1 MCRLDPA
8 GQPHGPTAY
17 VFGDEIGKRVV
28 SARTAWDN
36 TCRKVG
42 IEGLRIHDLRHEAG
56 SRFLEAGWPL
66 HHVQAMLGHA
76 NLKTTSTYLNV
87 TLEGLHASMRRL
99 DEQRKSAKKVP
110 STPQKPTG
118 FLGTDSPPTGKKSF
132 VN

>member
-1 MCRLDPA
+1 MCRLNSA

-17 VFGDEIGKRVV
+17 VFGDEIGKRVM
-28 SARTAWDN
+28 SARKAWGN

-42 IEGLRIHDLRHEAG
+42 IEDLRIHDLRHEAG

-87 TLEGLHASMRRL
+87 TLDGLHASMRKL
-99 DEQRKSAKKVP
+99 DEQRKIAKNVP
-110 STPQKPTG
+110 STPRTHAG
-118 FLGTDSPPTGKKSF
+118 FLGPDPSPVQEKSF